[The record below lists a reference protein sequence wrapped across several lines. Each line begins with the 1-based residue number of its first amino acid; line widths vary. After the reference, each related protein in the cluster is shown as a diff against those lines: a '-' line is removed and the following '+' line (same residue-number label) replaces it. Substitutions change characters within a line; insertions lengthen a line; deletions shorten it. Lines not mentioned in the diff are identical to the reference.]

1 VQVGGAC
8 WRVCACWRARCLSA
22 QSVLRRFCAANQEPP
37 AGNDVFYVGRVPDT
51 PFGIFVR
58 QGNPKSEK
66 VPFWFVMKSTDEN
79 PNLQFEYANIVIQ
92 TAAHSVMCVCL
103 VCVRVSLCSRVC
115 DFARSCSTLLL
126 DEARY

>member
-1 VQVGGAC
+1 M
-8 WRVCACWRARCLSA
+8 
-22 QSVLRRFCAANQEPP
+22 LRRFCAANQEPP